1 MVPLGLQTHN
11 LTQLKNVAVVLT
23 KALTYQNCSEDL
35 FKEDTSDISVAQDSL
50 TQLEVLVLCFEHWA
64 ASFLDKDTYLLG
76 LTVGL
81 LEVLVH
87 SVAFW
92 ARLKQSAVL
101 AKMLLQIQDFDTEGV
116 LKQKAVKI
124 ISAIG

>member
-1 MVPLGLQTHN
+1 M
-11 LTQLKNVAVVLT
+11 
-23 KALTYQNCSEDL
+23 
-35 FKEDTSDISVAQDSL
+35 
-50 TQLEVLVLCFEHWA
+50 LCLEHWA
-64 ASFLDKDTYLLG
+64 ASYLDRDTYLLG

-101 AKMLLQIQDFDTEGV
+101 AKMLL
-116 LKQKAVKI
+116 
-124 ISAIG
+124 

>member
-1 MVPLGLQTHN
+1 MAIT
-11 LTQLKNVAVVLT
+11 LT
-23 KALTYQNCSEDL
+23 KVLTYQNCIDDL
-35 FKEDTSDISVAQDSL
+35 FREDTSDVRVAQDSL
-50 TQLEVLVLCFEHWA
+50 TQLEVLVLCLEHWA
-64 ASFLDKDTYLLG
+64 ASFLDQDTYLLG

-101 AKMLLQIQDFDTEGV
+101 AKMLLQIQDFENEGI